1 MMDVGGRARGLR
13 AATVAAALAAALAQS
28 GGLAATGA
36 HVHGEVRLAVAVD
49 PGSVTVELSAPLE
62 TVLGFERAP
71 RTDAERKAV
80 QAMREKLAG
89 QALFVVDPAAG
100 CKLAGITVTAE
111 ALEPGARAGEH
122 ADLEGR
128 YEWTCTNAAAARS
141 IDLGGLRDA
150 FPRIRTIDTQI
161 AAASGQF
168 KRRLGRSDRVLRW
181 GR

>member
-1 MMDVGGRARGLR
+1 MAAGL
-13 AATVAAALAAALAQS
+13 AALLVQVA
-28 GGLAATGA
+28 GLAATGA
-36 HVHGEVRLAVAVD
+36 HVHGQVRLAVAVD
-49 PGSVTVELSAPLE
+49 AGSVTVELSAPLE
-62 TVLGFERAP
+62 AVLGFEHAP
-71 RTDAERKAV
+71 RTEAERKAV

-100 CKLAGITVTAE
+100 CKPAGITVTAE
-111 ALEPGARAGEH
+111 ALEPGARAAEH

-150 FPRIRTIDTQI
+150 FPRIRTIDTQV

-181 GR
+181 GK